1 MKIFIKTF
9 GCTANRADSI
19 KIQQI
24 LSAQGHIFTD
34 VIDSAE
40 LVVVNTC
47 TVTQTTQRKVLKFIH
62 SVSDSGKQIVAA
74 GCLPAAQPEALADI
88 KCQFVTPASIEDI
101 PGIVGNS
108 TINKESYAPI
118 LHGVTGI
125 ISISQG
131 CAGNCSY
138 CIVKQARGELVSR
151 PISDI
156 VIEMASLVQQGAK
169 EIQLTSQDTAAY
181 GLDTGHRLPALL
193 EAVTGI
199 EGDYMVRLGMM
210 NPFTVLDIVD
220 NVVESFHNPHIFKF
234 LHLPIQSGSDQ
245 VLEHM
250 NRRHTVGDFKYIVNK
265 FRIRFP
271 DIVLSTDFIVGYPTE
286 TEQDFNDTLEL
297 LNEVKPLKVN
307 ITKYSPRPKTP
318 ASLLYDMPDWKKKE
332 RTRTLSIRH
341 HQINQKLLQNNIG
354 KTVTLL
360 TTEIGKNK
368 STIGRDLQY
377 HNIVIKEDLPLG
389 NWYEVEI
396 TESKTTYLI
405 GKQI

>member
-24 LSAQGHIFTD
+24 LSAQGHTFTD

-47 TVTQTTQRKVLKFIH
+47 TVTQTTQRNVLKFIH
-62 SVSDSGKQIVAA
+62 SVSDSGKQVVAA

-88 KCQFVTPASIEDI
+88 KCQSVTPTSIEEI
-101 PGIVGNS
+101 PGIIGNR
-108 TINKESYAPI
+108 TIKKESDDII
-118 LHGVTGI
+118 LHEVTGI
-125 ISISQG
+125 VSISQG

-156 VIEMASLVQQGAK
+156 AIEMASLVQQGAK

-181 GLDTGHRLPALL
+181 GLDTGHRLPELL
-193 EAVTGI
+193 KAVTSI

-210 NPFTVLDIVD
+210 NPFTALDIVD
-220 NVVESFHNPHIFKF
+220 NVVDSFHNPHIFKF

-250 NRRHTVGDFKYIVNK
+250 NRRHTVEDFKYIVNK
-265 FRIRFP
+265 FRTRFP

-286 TEQDFNDTLEL
+286 TEQDFNYSLEF
-297 LNEVKPLKVN
+297 LNEIKPPKVN

-341 HQINQKLLQNNIG
+341 HQINHKLLQNKIG
-354 KTVTLL
+354 KKVSLL
-360 TTEIGKNK
+360 TTEAGKNG
-368 STIGRDLQY
+368 STIGRDLEY
-377 HNIVIKEDLPLG
+377 HNIVVKENLPLG
-389 NWYEVEI
+389 SWYEVKI
-396 TESKTTYLI
+396 IDSKTTYLI